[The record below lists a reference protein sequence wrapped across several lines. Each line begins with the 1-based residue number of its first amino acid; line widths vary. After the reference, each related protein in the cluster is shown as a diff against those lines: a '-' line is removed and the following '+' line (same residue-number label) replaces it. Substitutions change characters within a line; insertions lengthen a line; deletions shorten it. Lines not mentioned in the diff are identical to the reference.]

1 MMLVSIY
8 VLAHH
13 LKSQSNQRLG
23 VGDEHEKDQ
32 DQDQDHEHADEKAIN
47 EGSFAQPLNFY
58 QLRLYLITF
67 IENRVQNMEE
77 ECALPLWYDPE
88 HSIRMANSYNPV
100 ASR

>member
-77 ECALPLWYDPE
+77 ECALPL
-88 HSIRMANSYNPV
+88 
-100 ASR
+100 

>member
-1 MMLVSIY
+1 MLVSIY
-8 VLAHH
+8 VLAHY

-47 EGSFAQPLNFY
+47 EGSFAQPLKFY
-58 QLRLYLITF
+58 QLWLSLITF

-77 ECALPLWYDPE
+77 ECALPL
-88 HSIRMANSYNPV
+88 
-100 ASR
+100 